1 MCSFPHDFPAKNVG
15 YWGRC
20 VDKLSPGGGGG
31 EEWQKWSKGVCNGL
45 GGGGV
50 VTTEKGIIST
60 LGDQAEYCL

>member
-20 VDKLSPGGGGG
+20 VDKLSPGGGG
-31 EEWQKWSKGVCNGL
+31 
-45 GGGGV
+45 V